1 MTAKRKR
8 STTTTTDA
16 PVQVMTPPPADAYA
30 PAPVETAAPQ
40 PVDTAA
46 PAPSGEATKDEAA
59 PVRVPRAHHY
69 QAVEQLNLL
78 LRYQEMR
85 TGLASADDAFHALM
99 PAYGLTPA
107 FLAAGEALYAAADD
121 AIAQRHVATVAAIEA
136 TAVQSAAYRLA
147 RAEYMGFRKMGRT
160 VVTDAPGRVALFLDE
175 AVSNRMDVF
184 AQAAESALVAAQEEP
199 YAALLAAV
207 TFGPERIAAI
217 LAMVRALA
225 AAIAAR
231 QIAANRAT
239 IATKQRNGAVDE
251 LRVFVQRLA
260 VEVDTMVRANPH
272 LRAPTGF

>member
-8 STTTTTDA
+8 STTTTIDA
-16 PVQVMTPPPADAYA
+16 PVQVMTPPPADAPA

-40 PVDTAA
+40 PADTAA
-46 PAPSGEATKDEAA
+46 PAPSSEATKDEAA

-69 QAVEQLNLL
+69 QSVEQLNLL

-85 TGLASADDAFHALM
+85 TGLASAGEAFYALM

-107 FLAAGEALYAAADD
+107 FLATGEALYITVED
-121 AIAQRHVATVAAIEA
+121 AIARRHVATVAAIEA

-147 RAEYMGFRKMGRT
+147 RAEYMGFRKVGRT
-160 VVTDAPGRVALFLDE
+160 VVTDAPGRVALFLEE

-184 AQAAESALVAAQEEP
+184 AQAAESALVAAQAEP
-199 YAALLAAV
+199 YASLLAAV
-207 TFGPERIAAI
+207 TLAPARIAEM
-217 LAMVRALA
+217 LAAVRALA
-225 AAIAAR
+225 TAIAER
-231 QIAANRAT
+231 QIAAHCVT
-239 IATKQRNGAVDE
+239 IATKARNAAVDE

-272 LRAPTGF
+272 LRTPSGF

>member
-8 STTTTTDA
+8 STTTTIDA
-16 PVQVMTPPPADAYA
+16 PVQVMTPPPVNGHA
-30 PAPVETAAPQ
+30 PAPVETVTPQ
-40 PVDTAA
+40 PANTAA
-46 PAPSGEATKDEAA
+46 PAPSGEATKDGAA

-107 FLAAGEALYAAADD
+107 FLAAGEALYFTAED

-147 RAEYMGFRKMGRT
+147 RAEYMGFRKVGRT
-160 VVTDAPGRVALFLDE
+160 VVTDAPGRVALFLEE
-175 AVSNRMDVF
+175 AVSNRIDVF
-184 AQAAESALVAAQEEP
+184 AQAAESALVAAQAEP
-199 YAALLAAV
+199 YASLLAAV
-207 TFGPERIAAI
+207 TLAPARIAEM
-217 LAMVRALA
+217 LAAVRALA
-225 AAIAAR
+225 AAIAER
-231 QIAANRAT
+231 QIAAHRVT
-239 IATKQRNGAVDE
+239 IATKARNAAVDE

-272 LRAPTGF
+272 LRTPTGF

>member
-8 STTTTTDA
+8 STTTTIDA
-16 PVQVMTPPPADAYA
+16 PVQVMTPPPVDAPA
-30 PAPVETAAPQ
+30 PAPVETATPQ
-40 PVDTAA
+40 PADTAA
-46 PAPSGEATKDEAA
+46 PAPSSEATKDGAA

-85 TGLASADDAFHALM
+85 TGLASAGDAFHA
-99 PAYGLTPA
+99 LTPA
-107 FLAAGEALYAAADD
+107 FLAAGEALYITAED

-231 QIAANRAT
+231 QIAAHRAT
-239 IATKQRNGAVDE
+239 IATTARNAAVDE